1 MENAPKTIVIT
12 HSFLHGFWFIFC
24 IYFLSRSI
32 LAYCK
37 KRRKEMFR
45 IVKSFNHL
53 LYAVKENI
61 GKNEPTKRTSLLII
75 KIYNFYNYFTRKL
88 REFDFSKD
96 SQDLFCLRN
105 IKSAVRDVLH
115 AKIGRCMEPV
125 VIWNI

>member
-1 MENAPKTIVIT
+1 M
-12 HSFLHGFWFIFC
+12 
-24 IYFLSRSI
+24 
-32 LAYCK
+32 
-37 KRRKEMFR
+37 
-45 IVKSFNHL
+45 

-125 VIWNI
+125 VI